1 MFGVALPIVTRHVNL
16 GNLGVV
22 KSLFSMWHAP
32 KLQGCAESRC
42 GLALCMRCKHRPG
55 IVADATLLRVLARL
69 ARWVW
74 VVRMALTLQP

>member
-1 MFGVALPIVTRHVNL
+1 M
-16 GNLGVV
+16 GVV

-55 IVADATLLRVLARL
+55 IVADATLLRVLASL